1 MKPILTQ
8 QQIKLIEQTAS
19 KINALSAQQDR
30 IYDDLLETLDIKLD
44 SDEEPWIFDSV
55 YNDCSLEEASM

>member
-30 IYDDLLETLDIKLD
+30 IYNDLLETLDIKLD
-44 SDEEPWIFDSV
+44 SDEETWIFDSV
-55 YNDCSLEEASM
+55 YNDRSLEEASM